1 MDIIYLHYN
10 YMNHWPISSNSE
22 INEVVSEYQIDHL
35 VLEKLS
41 AEAILHFSPNYE
53 GVISFSHEYE
63 NIQYKEGYE
72 KPSREAFE
80 AKLQELID
88 AKPWKEIREE
98 RNKRISVCDWTQL
111 PNAPLSGAK
120 KYEWETYRQAL
131 RDITQTTEDPS
142 NPVWPIQPSP

>member
-1 MDIIYLHYN
+1 MQDLPPENIWLARETLEALLPELPSRLTWGLTYDEIN
-10 YMNHWPISSNSE
+10 FFDSE
-22 INEVVSEYQIDHL
+22 I
-35 VLEKLS
+35 
-41 AEAILHFSPNYE
+41 
-53 GVISFSHEYE
+53 
-63 NIQYKEGYE
+63 E

-80 AKLQELID
+80 TKLQELID

-98 RNKRISVCDWTQL
+98 RNKRISACDWTQL
-111 PNAPLSGAK
+111 PNVPLPGAK

>member
-1 MDIIYLHYN
+1 MEDLPPENIWFAREALEALLPELPSRLTWGLTYDEIN
-10 YMNHWPISSNSE
+10 FFDSE
-22 INEVVSEYQIDHL
+22 I
-35 VLEKLS
+35 
-41 AEAILHFSPNYE
+41 
-53 GVISFSHEYE
+53 
-63 NIQYKEGYE
+63 E

-80 AKLQELID
+80 SKLQELID

-131 RDITQTTEDPS
+131 RDITQTTEDPT